1 MAACAEVQNATA
13 IKAPNFQNQGP
24 ICCKQ
29 QMQDM
34 VRRAILHSD
43 GTLVYC
49 CVWHCVNC
57 GRLLL

>member
-1 MAACAEVQNATA
+1 MAACAEVNKTQVGM
-13 IKAPNFQNQGP
+13 PSFQNQGP

-34 VRRAILHSD
+34 VRRAILRSD

>member
-1 MAACAEVQNATA
+1 MSACAEVQNATQV
-13 IKAPNFQNQGP
+13 ITPNFQKQGP

-34 VRRAILHSD
+34 VRRAILRSD

-49 CVWHCVNC
+49 CVWHCGHC

>member
-1 MAACAEVQNATA
+1 MAACAEVQPAKKVN
-13 IKAPNFQNQGP
+13 PPSFENQGP

-29 QMQDM
+29 QMLDM
-34 VRRAILHSD
+34 VRRAILRSD